1 MTHQMRRRTLLLG
14 ASAAMLA
21 ATGAL
26 GRSTTA
32 KPPLPALPPG
42 QRAADAAAAT
52 YVDLLSK
59 VHDDY
64 VNGRV
69 VEHDGWVLSEHEFQT
84 IDIRRAANAAASAA
98 G

>member
-1 MTHQMRRRTLLLG
+1 MTHGIKRRSLLLG

-26 GRSTTA
+26 GKQVT
-32 KPPLPALPPG
+32 LPPG

-64 VNGRV
+64 INGRV
-69 VEHDGWVLSEHEFQT
+69 VEHDGWVISQHEFAT
-84 IDIRRAANAAASAA
+84 IDIRRAENQAAAAA